1 MYTPLGLGVRKNVL
15 GVHVGVQISGVR
27 GLGKGAYSC
36 ALEELDNERLLTF
49 VVTT

>member
-1 MYTPLGLGVRKNVL
+1 MFTFLGSGVRKNVL
-15 GVHVGVQISGVR
+15 GVHVGMQILGVW
-27 GLGKGAYSC
+27 GLGKGASSC